1 MCQIFYANSY
11 DIKLGI
17 MLLSVLKAATKENY
31 FKVAL
36 QCNFI
41 WTVLNYVF
49 NMYSLTFYNCILKTR
64 REASYSEHILNIQ
77 YLKQQI

>member
-31 FKVAL
+31 FKVVL

-41 WTVLNYVF
+41 RTVLNYVF
-49 NMYSLTFYNCILKTR
+49 NM
-64 REASYSEHILNIQ
+64 
-77 YLKQQI
+77 